1 MDEISAQNTITRF
14 IRIHHVIGK
23 NSSKMSITLDQRPMG
38 TCPFGVFH
46 TSSGSTLCIDIEL
59 QSDLTVASV
68 PSSEVVNVVNVVKMI
83 EILIVCDSSPK
94 EMKSSTLYYELF
106 LIK

>member
-38 TCPFGVFH
+38 TYPFEVFH
-46 TSSGSTLCIDIEL
+46 TSSGSTLCIEIEL

-68 PSSEVVNVVNVVKMI
+68 PSLVQIALVMMEQNIS
-83 EILIVCDSSPK
+83 LIH
-94 EMKSSTLYYELF
+94 
-106 LIK
+106 

>member
-38 TCPFGVFH
+38 TCPFEVFH
-46 TSSGSTLCIDIEL
+46 TSSGSTLCIEIEL

-68 PSSEVVNVVNVVKMI
+68 PSLVH
-83 EILIVCDSSPK
+83 
-94 EMKSSTLYYELF
+94 F
-106 LIK
+106 LKIN